1 MLKEKKA
8 FTAVDTILAIIIIII
23 FTTIVV
29 SLMYNVRIENNIL
42 KLKMI
47 ANIHIIETLE
57 NISIA
62 EYDEVTTDNFLLFP
76 TDMASEFEKSI
87 EVTDVYHEDSTRED
101 IIKKVIVTISYKIN
115 DKTYEEKAEILKV
128 DV

>member
-29 SLMYNVRIENNIL
+29 SLMYNVKIENNIL

-76 TDMASEFEKSI
+76 TNMAPEFEKSI
-87 EVTDVYHEDSTRED
+87 EVTDVYQEDSTRED

-115 DKTYEEKAEILKV
+115 DKIYEEKAEILKV